1 MFSSRRRRLAGAEEN
16 DSQEG
21 KEKREKEKAL
31 GGSQFPGPE
40 TAGRQAAGDGRV
52 DFRASVS
59 RSLQQNR

>member
-16 DSQEG
+16 DSQKG
-21 KEKREKEKAL
+21 KEKAL